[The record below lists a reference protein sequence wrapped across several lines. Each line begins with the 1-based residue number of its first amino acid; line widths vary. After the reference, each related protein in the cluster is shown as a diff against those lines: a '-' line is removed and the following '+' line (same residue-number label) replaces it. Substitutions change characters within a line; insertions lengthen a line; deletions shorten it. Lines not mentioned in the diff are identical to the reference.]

1 MENKERPMRSITRM
15 IGLIA
20 ILLLTALPALA
31 QEVAEAASTDT
42 PQGLGLLMLL
52 IGLGAV
58 AAVGLLMSRRESSGS
73 DDELV

>member
-1 MENKERPMRSITRM
+1 MRSITRM
-15 IGLIA
+15 IGLIT